1 MKRETKSLVAITA
14 VMYFSIFS
22 HLVHTEPVVK
32 TEKPVIFAKVKDWAG
47 TFKVAKAKYFE
58 HLYNSSK

>member
-1 MKRETKSLVAITA
+1 MAVTA
-14 VMYFSIFS
+14 LMYFAIIS

-47 TFKVAKAKYFE
+47 TFKGTKAKYFE

>member
-1 MKRETKSLVAITA
+1 MKKETKALIGLVVGLCIA
-14 VMYFSIFS
+14 VIS

-47 TFKVAKAKYFE
+47 TFKGAKAKYFE

>member
-1 MKRETKSLVAITA
+1 LGVGVCI
-14 VMYFSIFS
+14 VIIS

-47 TFKVAKAKYFE
+47 TFKGTKAKYFE

>member
-1 MKRETKSLVAITA
+1 MKRETKALMVVTA
-14 VMYFSIFS
+14 LMYFAIIS

-32 TEKPVIFAKVKDWAG
+32 IEKPVIFAKVKDWAG
-47 TFKVAKAKYFE
+47 TFKGTKAKYFE

>member
-1 MKRETKSLVAITA
+1 MKKETKALIALGVGVCIA
-14 VMYFSIFS
+14 VIS
-22 HLVHTEPVVK
+22 HLVHTQPVVK

-47 TFKVAKAKYFE
+47 TFKGAKAKYFE

>member
-1 MKRETKSLVAITA
+1 MRKEIKALIALGVGLCIT
-14 VMYFSIFS
+14 VIS

-32 TEKPVIFAKVKDWAG
+32 IEKPVIFAKVKDWAG
-47 TFKVAKAKYFE
+47 TFKGTKAKYFE

>member
-1 MKRETKSLVAITA
+1 MKREIKALMAVTA
-14 VMYFSIFS
+14 LMYFAIIS

-47 TFKVAKAKYFE
+47 TFKGTKAKYFE

>member
-1 MKRETKSLVAITA
+1 MRKEIKALIALGIGLCIA
-14 VMYFSIFS
+14 VIS

-47 TFKVAKAKYFE
+47 TFKGAKAKYFE